1 MSECRKLKILFL
13 LLVALCCIPLAVSGQ
28 GTNIAY
34 QDSQVRFT
42 VVTDGTLRLEY
53 APDGQFIDDFSFVA
67 VNRHY
72 PAVDYKLKK
81 DGNWI
86 ELSTSRFR
94 MKYKKGS
101 GQFTSRNLSITSAKG
116 MYPFRWMPGMKQ
128 KCNLKGTYRTLD
140 GYDGDKHIH
149 TNELMP
155 LEDGLLATDGWTLID
170 DSDNFLFDDADWT
183 WVKPREKKGSQD
195 WYFMAYGHDYKS
207 ALKDYT
213 MFAGKIPL
221 PPRYAFG
228 YWWSRY
234 WSYSDN
240 ELRELLRKFRMYDIP
255 LDVLVID
262 MDWHY
267 TEPGKGGWSGW
278 TWNKRL
284 FPNPGRL
291 LADLKKEGVKLTLNL
306 HPADG
311 FAFYEEPYRAIATD
325 IGMNPEGKD
334 TIPWITSDKKLM
346 EAVFRNVLHPM
357 EKEGVDFW
365 WLDWQ
370 QFPFDKKI
378 DSLNNV
384 WWINYVF
391 FTEMERNRTTR
402 PMLYHRWGGLGN
414 HCYQI
419 GFSGDAVIS
428 WKSLDFQPYFNST
441 ASNVLYG
448 YWSHDL
454 GGHFEA
460 DRIDPEMFTRWMQFG
475 AVSPV
480 MRTHS
485 SKSGVLNKEPWVFS
499 PVYFNTIRNA
509 ILQRYEMA
517 PYVYTMARKTYDEGL
532 SVCRPLYYDYP
543 ESEEAYDYRNQYMF
557 GDQMLIAPVTAPMK
571 DDYSTLNVWLPAGT
585 DWYEWHTG
593 TMLKGGQTVI
603 RTFAIDEYPIYI
615 KAGSVLPFC
624 GRVKSL
630 AGDDHSYVVTV
641 FPGGDGIFDLY
652 EDNGNDKEYDR
663 KYSRTSLQSKHVGN
677 RLEVTIGSRKGGY
690 PGMPAERAFKVKV
703 VGSAIPQ
710 SVTVNGKTVN
720 YVYDGNSLSLLIDIP
735 IADAKCEK
743 QVLIT
748 YPEQTADLNG
758 LPGKF
763 RRLQKGIVALKY
775 RDADIVLNEE
785 LGTMESTGRS
795 IEYTPEQ
802 MDRLV
807 ADFIRN
813 YDKLPEILKQHK
825 LSEENV
831 QWFLKAVHWED

>member
-149 TNELMP
+149 KNELMP

-183 WVKPREKKGSQD
+183 WVKSREKKGSQD

-213 MFAGKIPL
+213 VFAGKIPL

-346 EAVFRNVLHPM
+346 EAVFRNALHPM

-414 HCYQI
+414 HRYQI

-543 ESEEAYDYRNQYMF
+543 ESKEAYDYRSQYMF

-571 DDYSTLNVWLPAGT
+571 GDYSTLNVWLPAGT

-624 GRVKSL
+624 DRVKSL

-663 KYSRTSLQSKHVGN
+663 KYARISLQSKHVGN